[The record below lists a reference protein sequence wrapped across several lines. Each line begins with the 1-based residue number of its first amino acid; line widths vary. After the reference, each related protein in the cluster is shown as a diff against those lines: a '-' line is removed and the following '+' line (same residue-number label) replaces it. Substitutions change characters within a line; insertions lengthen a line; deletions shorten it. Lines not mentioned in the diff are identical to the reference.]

1 MTNKKPTKS
10 RFAIYRDRKA
20 AELLALKEEL
30 ALKEQEAAKHTK
42 WATGMLRALAVDEK
56 RENEQLEEL
65 TILRKSGVEMVK
77 LRGERDA
84 LKAEVGQ
91 KAARIFDL
99 GEMSRKYREE
109 LQVATRQTAHQTEL
123 LAKEKKSAKRYRNLC
138 IAFIAL
144 FTFTSLAGLW
154 STDRATQ
161 EADRWKRNSVAI
173 SSAYD
178 TLAKQ
183 ERWDTVMPPDLQK
196 RMVLTYGFR
205 QDSVWRSYD
214 TGQEVT
220 VLKWRPKQ

>member
-1 MTNKKPTKS
+1 MKPTKS

-30 ALKEQEAAKHTK
+30 ADKNMYIRSQRDILDQFDRDTRELANRLEAE
-42 WATGMLRALAVDEK
+42 RA
-56 RENEQLEEL
+56 RCS
-65 TILRKSGVEMVK
+65 T
-77 LRGERDA
+77 
-84 LKAEVGQ
+84 
-91 KAARIFDL
+91 L
-99 GEMSRKYREE
+99 GEMYKEE
-109 LQVATRQTAHQTEL
+109 VAISGKL
-123 LAKEKKSAKRYRNLC
+123 LAKEKKSVKRYRNLC

-161 EADRWKRNSVAI
+161 EADRWQRNSMAMNR
-173 SSAYD
+173 AYD

-183 ERWDTVMPPDLQK
+183 ERWDTAQPPDLEK
-196 RMVLTYGFR
+196 RMVLTYGYR

-220 VLKWRPKQ
+220 VLKWRPKQVQP